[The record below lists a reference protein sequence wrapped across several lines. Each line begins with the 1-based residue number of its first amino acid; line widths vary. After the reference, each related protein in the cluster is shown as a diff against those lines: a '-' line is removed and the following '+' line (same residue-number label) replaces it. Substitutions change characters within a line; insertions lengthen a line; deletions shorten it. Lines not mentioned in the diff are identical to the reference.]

1 MNEIRTVGIAGAGT
15 MGRGIAE
22 VAAAAG
28 YEVRLYDP
36 FPEALAGALERIRA
50 SLERAREKGRLA
62 EEAGAVLQRIRP
74 ESDPFALAGA
84 ELVIEAVPEELETKR
99 EIFKKIGG
107 ENPDLILASNTST
120 LSITAIAAPVPRP
133 GRVLGMHFFNPVPR
147 MRLVEVIPGKLTE
160 AGVLEDALAF
170 VRRLGKEPVLAK
182 DTPGFVVN
190 RVARPYYGE
199 ALVLAGLGVSVEAI
213 DRIMEGLGFPMGPF
227 ALMDFIG
234 LDVNFAAAKS
244 VWDAYFHHPR
254 YRPHPLQAQM
264 VAAGYLGRKSGRG
277 FYAYPRERK
286 APPVPEPGRPMRA
299 RVLGQGPLARA
310 LAERLGDAGSPQVVV
325 DARVALDEKAFPV
338 DLPPG
343 LPVLTLTWGHSATLA
358 RARYPQAPEV
368 VGFSLVPPLEP
379 GRLVELS
386 APLGEAVPVWAR
398 DFFAALG
405 FAAEVIPDQAGG
417 VGFRILAMLVNEA
430 ASALA
435 EGVGD
440 EEGIDRAMRLGTRYP
455 RGPLAWGR
463 VMGLSQLLAGL
474 EGLFAEL
481 GEDRYRPDPLLR
493 KAAAVGKWR

>member
-1 MNEIRTVGIAGAGT
+1 

-22 VAAAAG
+22 TVAVAG
-28 YEVRLYDP
+28 YEVYLYDP
-36 FPEALAGALERIRA
+36 FPQALTAGIEKIRA
-50 SLERAREKGRLA
+50 SLERARERGRLA
-62 EEAGAVLQRIRP
+62 EEVGAVLARIHP
-74 ESDPFALAGA
+74 VADLLALA
-84 ELVIEAVPEELETKR
+84 ETDLLIEAAPEELETKR
-99 EIFKKIGG
+99 EIFKQIGG
-107 ENPDLILASNTST
+107 KNTDLILASNTST

-133 GRVLGMHFFNPVPR
+133 ERVLGMHFFNPVPR
-147 MRLVEVIPGKLTE
+147 MQLVEVIPGRLTE
-160 AGVLEDALAF
+160 GTTVEAALGF
-170 VRRLGKEPVLAK
+170 VKRLGKAPVLAK

-199 ALVLAGLGVSVEAI
+199 ALVLAGLGVEVEAI

-227 ALMDFIG
+227 TLMDFIG

-277 FYAYPRERK
+277 FYVYPRERK
-286 APPVPEPGRPMRA
+286 APPAPGPGRPMRA

-325 DARVALDEKAFPV
+325 DVRVALSEKTYPV

-358 RARYPQAPEV
+358 RARYTQASEV

-386 APLGEAVPVWAR
+386 VPLGETVPDWAK

-405 FAAEVIPDQAGG
+405 YASEVIPDQAGG

-455 RGPLAWGR
+455 RGPLAWAR
-463 VMGLSQLLAGL
+463 DMGLPQLLAGL

-481 GEDRYRPDPLLR
+481 GEDRYRPDPLLK